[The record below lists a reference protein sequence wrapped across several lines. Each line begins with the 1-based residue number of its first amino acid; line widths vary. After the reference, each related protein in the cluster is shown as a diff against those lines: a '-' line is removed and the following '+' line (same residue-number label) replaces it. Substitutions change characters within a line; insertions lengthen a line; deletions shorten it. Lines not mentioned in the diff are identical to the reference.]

1 MTILSVQYA
10 SFRNTTRTT
19 SSLVLFFFY
28 FYFRS
33 FQLHLIW
40 VDALTTTDQSMYIKW
55 IYIRNKAHIIKE
67 HKVVI
72 SIKIFLL
79 KRICDTTKSFRT
91 KILWK
96 FRLRERTWRRSW
108 ILWIPCFDREKI
120 KKKESAFEKNYY
132 NSINRNNK

>member
-1 MTILSVQYA
+1 MTILSVQYG

-19 SSLVLFFFY
+19 SSLVLFFCY

-55 IYIRNKAHIIKE
+55 IYIRNKARQIKE

-72 SIKIFLL
+72 TIKIFLL
-79 KRICDTTKSFRT
+79 KRICDRNQSFRT
-91 KILWK
+91 KTLWK
-96 FRLRERTWRRSW
+96 FRLREKTWRRSGSCEFHV
-108 ILWIPCFDREKI
+108 LTE
-120 KKKESAFEKNYY
+120 KKKKQKRKCIWKELL
-132 NSINRNNK
+132 